1 MEKKSEA
8 LNKLKSKIELLDK
21 KIRGLF
27 ESKKNIE
34 LEIQNKNI
42 EIEDLKKEFDKDLSE
57 FPLNLNE
64 KISEA
69 KKEKN
74 NLENSLFKIDKTL
87 YGFYGKKPEGLY
99 WKQVRLIHQY
109 KKSAVGNDKLF
120 NELQEESI
128 EKNLNELANKI
139 KMKLKQDNLFLNDEM
154 KLNDLCLKVIETAIS
169 LREESFFD
177 EKDRDEI
184 YDISINTVLSQ
195 EEKIGKYLFV
205 YDRETIMKFLNE
217 QTSNT
222 EKLQFINLQIT
233 PIKRMID
240 EIENT
245 KVAEAVDNGYW
256 SIFTRDKE
264 LAALVVEAVKT
275 RITISK
281 KKITED
287 ILQDILK
294 GLLNRLKESYIYL
307 KTEYKAIN
315 RAIKISK
322 EKSKEISDEEKRNDI
337 EEKVN
342 DKVIQT
348 ELPDVQN
355 VSVNIRYDKVKE
367 LVSKLPIDITEK
379 VTKVKK
385 IGNRKWKYTEGD
397 IFLKIHKGLGNN
409 LTPKQKNVAIKHIQK
424 YRTELLEN
432 KSNNKS

>member
-42 EIEDLKKEFDKDLSE
+42 EIEDLKKEFDKDLFE
-57 FPLNLNE
+57 FSLNLNE
-64 KISEA
+64 KIGEA

-74 NLENSLFKIDKTL
+74 NLENSLFEIDRTI
-87 YGFYGKKPEGLY
+87 YGIYGEKPEGLY

-128 EKNLNELANKI
+128 ERNLNELTNKI
-139 KMKLKQDNLFLNDEM
+139 KMKLKQNNLFLNDEM
-154 KLNDLCLKVIETAIS
+154 KLIDLCLKVIETAIS
-169 LREESFFD
+169 LREKSFYD
-177 EKDRDEI
+177 KKDRDEI
-184 YDISINTVLSQ
+184 YDIAINTVLSQ
-195 EEKIGKYLFV
+195 EEKI
-205 YDRETIMKFLNE
+205 
-217 QTSNT
+217 
-222 EKLQFINLQIT
+222 
-233 PIKRMID
+233 P
-240 EIENT
+240 
-245 KVAEAVDNGYW
+245 
-256 SIFTRDKE
+256 
-264 LAALVVEAVKT
+264 
-275 RITISK
+275 
-281 KKITED
+281 
-287 ILQDILK
+287 
-294 GLLNRLKESYIYL
+294 
-307 KTEYKAIN
+307 
-315 RAIKISK
+315 
-322 EKSKEISDEEKRNDI
+322 DEEKRNDI

-367 LVSKLPIDITEK
+367 LVSKLSIDITKK

-385 IGNRKWKYTEGD
+385 IGNQKWEYTEGN
-397 IFLKIHKGLGNN
+397 IFLKIHKDLGNN
-409 LTPKQKNVAIKHIQK
+409 LTLKQKNVVIKYIQK